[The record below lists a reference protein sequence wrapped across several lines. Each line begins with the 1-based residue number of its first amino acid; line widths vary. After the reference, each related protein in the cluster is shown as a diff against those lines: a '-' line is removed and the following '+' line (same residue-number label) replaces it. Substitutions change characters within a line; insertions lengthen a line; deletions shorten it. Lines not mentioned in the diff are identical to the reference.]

1 MNIGNTYTYRTN
13 ERTFI
18 VEDIKIHLNFDGLM
32 ETRAI
37 IRFIGGFY
45 NGKTSNIIITAEF
58 LSKLT
63 EVTK

>member
-1 MNIGNTYTYRTN
+1 MSINKVYLHGTN
-13 ERTFI
+13 DRKFI
-18 VEDIKIHLNFDGLM
+18 VEDIYVHLNFDGIM

-45 NGKTSNIIITAEF
+45 DGKTSNIIITADF

-63 EVTK
+63 KVTE

>member
-1 MNIGNTYTYRTN
+1 MEIGNTYTHGTN
-13 ERTFI
+13 DRTFV
-18 VEDIKIHLNFDGLM
+18 VEDIKIHLNFDGIM

-45 NGKTSNIIITAEF
+45 DGKTSNIIITADF

-63 EVTK
+63 EVTE

>member
-1 MNIGNTYTYRTN
+1 MNISKVYLHGTN
-13 ERTFI
+13 DRKFI
-18 VEDIKIHLNFDGLM
+18 VEDIRVHLNFDGIM

-45 NGKTSNIIITAEF
+45 DGKTSNIIITADF

-63 EVTK
+63 EVTE

>member
-1 MNIGNTYTYRTN
+1 MSINKVYLNGTN
-13 ERTFI
+13 DRKFI
-18 VEDIKIHLNFDGLM
+18 VEDIHVHLNFHGIM

-45 NGKTSNIIITAEF
+45 DGKTSNIIITADF

-63 EVTK
+63 EVTE

>member
-1 MNIGNTYTYRTN
+1 MEIGNTYTHGTN
-13 ERTFI
+13 DRTFV
-18 VEDIKIHLNFDGLM
+18 VEDIKVHLNFDGIM

-45 NGKTSNIIITAEF
+45 DGKISNIIITADF

-63 EVTK
+63 QVTK